1 MIVKKPILGGEFIE
15 TNQKLDVIY
24 PYDNSKIGETYTVD
38 ASYVEK
44 AIEKAK
50 IGLKKLSELSS
61 YEKSE
66 ILFKTSELLRKNKEE
81 IAKTIVYE
89 VGKTIKEARIEVDR
103 AIETFKFSAEEAKR
117 IYGKTYPMDAH
128 PNGKSKFGFYIRV
141 PAGIVVA
148 ISPFNFPLNLTAHK
162 VGPAIG
168 AGCPVIVK
176 PSEKTPLSPIMMGE
190 FLIEAGLPKEAIS
203 ILPGFGDLGKALT
216 MHKDVRV
223 VSFTGSKMVG
233 ELIAKQAGI
242 KKLVLE
248 LGSNSALVV
257 HKDGDLE
264 KAAMKAVQGGFSM
277 AGQVC
282 ISIQRIFV
290 HEEVL
295 DKFLRLLEEKISNIK
310 IGDPIDETVDM
321 GPMIDKTQVERVQS
335 WIKEAIEQG
344 AKIIQKAKNAEHIK
358 GTNYLLPTLLV
369 DVNKDSAIFR
379 EEAFAP
385 VVNINR
391 YKDVKEVIDVVNEGD
406 YGLQIGVYTNDIN
419 VAMEFIKN
427 CEVGGVNINEGPN
440 FRVDHMPYG
449 GFKYSGIGR
458 EGPAFAIEDYTEIKN
473 VVISL

>member
-1 MIVKKPILGGEFIE
+1 MIVKKPILGGNFIK
-15 TNQKLDVIY
+15 TNKVLDVLY
-24 PYDNSKIGETYTVD
+24 PYDNSKIGY
-38 ASYVEK
+38 SYVVDDAYVEE
-44 AIEKAK
+44 AIRLAK
-50 IGLKKLSELSS
+50 IGLRKLSELSA
-61 YEKSE
+61 YEKYE
-66 ILFKTSELLRKNKEE
+66 ILYKTSLLLKEHKE
-81 IAKTIVYE
+81 DMAKMIVYE

-103 AIETFKFSAEEAKR
+103 AVETFRFSAEEAKR
-117 IYGKTYPMDAH
+117 LHGQTYQVDAH
-128 PNGKSKFGFYIRV
+128 PSGGSKFGFYVRV

-176 PSEKTPLSPIMMGE
+176 PSEKTPLSPIFMGE
-190 FLIEAGLPKEAIS
+190 LLMEAGLPKEAIS
-203 ILPGFGDLGKALT
+203 VLPGYADLGKALT
-216 MHKDVRV
+216 THKDVRV
-223 VSFTGSKMVG
+223 VSFTGSKLVG

-257 HKDGDLE
+257 HKDADLE
-264 KAAMKAVQGGFSM
+264 KAASKAVQGAFAM

-295 DKFLRLLEEKISNIK
+295 DRFLRLLEEKLSNIK
-310 IGDPIDETVDM
+310 VGDPMDESVDM
-321 GPMIDKTQVERVQS
+321 GPMIDKHQVERIQN
-335 WIKEAIEQG
+335 WIQEAIQKG
-344 AKIIQKAKNAEHIK
+344 AKMIQKAQNQEHIK
-358 GTNYLLPTLLV
+358 GTNYLVPTLLV
-369 DVNKDSAIFR
+369 DTDKDATVFKD
-379 EEAFAP
+379 EAFAP
-385 VVNINR
+385 VVSINR
-391 YKDVKEVIDVVNEGD
+391 YKDVEELINIINEGE

-419 VAMEFIKN
+419 VAMKFVKN
-427 CEVGGVNINEGPN
+427 AEVGGVNINEGPN

-473 VVISL
+473 VIISL